1 MPRSG
6 AKARGRWSSPRCW
19 CWCGK
24 SPPWGG
30 NGAGRAPPGPGHGP
44 ARPPRGS
51 RNSGAALRSSRACE
65 PLRSPRATALPPW
78 PLPCPPVAPI
88 RSRVKRTRRRRRR
101 ISAARPATM
110 SVTRSGRRFIGAL
123 LAATVLAVTAAQAA
137 EPWGGALALT
147 SDYVF
152 RGVSQTDGQAA
163 VQADLHARSGTGWF
177 GGAWAST
184 VKPAPSYETAH
195 ELDLYAGYGWAL
207 SDRWAATI
215 AYVRYLYPDA
225 PPYSHYDAYELS
237 AALRFDDRLS
247 LSAAV
252 SPDARRY
259 SVAGW
264 SARRTGPGTQGWRRD
279 SVRSTWR
286 CCGSASI
293 HRRGASSVATRPT
306 GAGWSRSAGG
316 SEGRLNPKASGRHSP
331 RRG

>member
-1 MPRSG
+1 
-6 AKARGRWSSPRCW
+6 
-19 CWCGK
+19 
-24 SPPWGG
+24 
-30 NGAGRAPPGPGHGP
+30 
-44 ARPPRGS
+44 
-51 RNSGAALRSSRACE
+51 
-65 PLRSPRATALPPW
+65 
-78 PLPCPPVAPI
+78 
-88 RSRVKRTRRRRRR
+88 
-101 ISAARPATM
+101 M

-195 ELDLYAGYGWAL
+195 ELDLYAGHGWAL
-207 SDRWAATI
+207 SERWAATI
-215 AYVRYLYPDA
+215 AYVRYLYPHA

-264 SARRTGPGTQGWRRD
+264 SPRGQSRAYEIALRQPLVGPVAVLAAAGYYDTHALFGASYRAWDAGVAARLGAVDLALLRFGVDPSARRLFGGDAADGRWVVTIGWRF
-279 SVRSTWR
+279 
-286 CCGSASI
+286 
-293 HRRGASSVATRPT
+293 
-306 GAGWSRSAGG
+306 
-316 SEGRLNPKASGRHSP
+316 
-331 RRG
+331 